1 MLFARNVRVPNHR
14 SWRPH
19 PRAKADAVRVGV
31 NIHSPVAKKVDAR
44 LAAFP
49 REGRGEIGRR

>member
-1 MLFARNVRVPNHR
+1 MLYVHNVRVPNHR

-31 NIHSPVAKKVDAR
+31 YIHSPVAKKADQHP
-44 LAAFP
+44 AAFP
-49 REGRGEIGRR
+49 REGGGEIGRR